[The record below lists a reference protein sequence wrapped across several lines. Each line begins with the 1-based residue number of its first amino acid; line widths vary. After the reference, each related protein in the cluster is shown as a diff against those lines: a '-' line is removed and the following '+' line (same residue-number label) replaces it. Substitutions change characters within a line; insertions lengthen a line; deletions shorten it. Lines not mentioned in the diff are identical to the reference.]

1 MEKQEGLLKYTA
13 NFVHIVQDGRRIHDA
28 DEYLIFD
35 TNKFNR
41 LEGTTFSTSVPFLSR
56 LIAAFDFVELIVGI
70 SNR

>member
-1 MEKQEGLLKYTA
+1 MDKQEELLEETC
-13 NFVHIVQDGRRIHDA
+13 NFVHIVENGIRIHDA